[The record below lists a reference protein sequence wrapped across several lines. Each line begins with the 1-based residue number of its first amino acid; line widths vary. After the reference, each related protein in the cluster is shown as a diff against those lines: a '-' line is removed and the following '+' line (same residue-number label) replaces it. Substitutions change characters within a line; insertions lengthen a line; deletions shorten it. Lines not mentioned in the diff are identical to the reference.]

1 MSIYMSMYRNVP
13 HALLYKALAAVG
25 FTESS
30 IGKIAV
36 EKAHNSPNS
45 LLLAVP
51 KAVSVF
57 HK

>member
-1 MSIYMSMYRNVP
+1 MSMYRNVP

-45 LLLAVP
+45 LLLAAP